1 MISNLQTLG
10 SQDIALLT
18 IHIVDQGDVSGTVRI
33 ILDCS
38 NFAGYVIFVPFEV
51 DNPVLLFVTAALV
64 ANRDLTLVITA
75 CLFGQ
80 GSKQRF
86 LRFRRRDFLESGY
99 GHGAAC
105 RRRWLIRF
113 DRHLDF
119 PPCLQDCLYTDSKNS
134 SSLLSGVS

>member
-1 MISNLQTLG
+1 M
-10 SQDIALLT
+10 
-18 IHIVDQGDVSGTVRI
+18 DQGDVSGTVRI

-38 NFAGYVIFVPFEV
+38 NFAGYAILVPFEV
-51 DNPVLLFVTAALV
+51 DNPVLLLMSTAMVT
-64 ANRDLTLVITA
+64 DSDFTLVITA

-86 LRFRRRDFLESGY
+86 LRFRCRDFLESGH
-99 GHGAAC
+99 GHGATC

-134 SSLLSGVS
+134 SSLLSGLS